1 MTPASERPWN
11 LWDESPPPI
20 PVEGGIA
27 ARRESDRPTNGV
39 GGSIA
44 RKVLDRASPGIA
56 TRGRAYA
63 RAGQTVSVHFE
74 PGRISG
80 EVQGSEPVPYR
91 TEITFQTTDADQS
104 RFVRAIR
111 DTSPDPVGEI
121 PEAMSRELRVDL
133 LEHRVLV
140 NAPVTVKCNC
150 AYRGVCKHLVA
161 FASVA
166 TELLDASPARVADVL
181 GVTARDLAV
190 PSPGPD
196 EGGAPDRPVA
206 VYDRR
211 RQAAL
216 ARTLAALDRR
226 NPTRDEVLS
235 RAAEILMPP
244 PAVAGALDL
253 DLYLDPVE
261 PD

>member
-1 MTPASERPWN
+1 VSPASERPWN
-11 LWDESPPPI
+11 LWDETPPPI

-27 ARRESDRPTNGV
+27 ARLESDRPTTGI
-39 GGSIA
+39 GGSIV

-91 TEITFQTTDADQS
+91 AEITFSATDADQS
-104 RFVRAIR
+104 RFVRAVR
-111 DTSPDPVGEI
+111 DTSPDPIVEI
-121 PEAMSRELRVDL
+121 PEKMSRDLRADL
-133 LEHRVLV
+133 LEHRILV
-140 NAPVTVKCNC
+140 DVPVTVKCNC

-181 GVTARDLAV
+181 GVTARDLDA
-190 PSPGPD
+190 PAPNPD
-196 EGGAPDRPVA
+196 EDGAPDAPVST
-206 VYDRR
+206 YDRR

-226 NPTRDEVLS
+226 SPTRDDVLE
-235 RAAEILMPP
+235 RAAEILVPP

-253 DLYLDPVE
+253 DLYLDPIE
-261 PD
+261 AD